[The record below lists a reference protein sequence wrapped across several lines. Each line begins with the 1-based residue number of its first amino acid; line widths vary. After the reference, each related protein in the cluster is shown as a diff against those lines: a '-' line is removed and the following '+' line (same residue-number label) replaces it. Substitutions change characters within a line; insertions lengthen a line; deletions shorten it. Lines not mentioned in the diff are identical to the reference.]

1 MRLTTFFV
9 VLCKRMT
16 MNKKLTNNYIDSYL
30 TEVMSKGRYSV
41 TLDELKTRFEVSEKA
56 ILQNIY
62 RLKQRNQLAQVRKE
76 FYVIIP
82 PQYSNRGMLPTTL
95 FISDMMEALNRD
107 YYVGLFSAAA
117 LHGAGHQQPMEFQV
131 ITEKPALRK
140 IKTDKLSIVFFTK
153 SQWEQDNITKKKTE
167 AGYINVSSPE
177 LTAFDLINY
186 HKRIGGLNRI
196 IPILED
202 LTENI
207 NSIRLSKTARDQSTR
222 TIQRLGYILEELGS
236 EPLSNALYSKTKHK
250 LANRIPLSL
259 AHENRL
265 GVVNKKWELIIN
277 TTLDF

>member
-1 MRLTTFFV
+1 
-9 VLCKRMT
+9 MT
-16 MNKKLTNNYIDSYL
+16 MNKRPTNNYIDSYL

>member
-1 MRLTTFFV
+1 LRLTTFFV

>member
-1 MRLTTFFV
+1 LRLTTFFV

-16 MNKKLTNNYIDSYL
+16 MNKRPTNNYIDSYL